1 MNKTF
6 RYYSKQDSA
15 CKETRGLIQA
25 NDIGT
30 AWINLSVI
38 KQLDVELVK
47 QLYNIEIYK
56 AKSYGKS
63 NK

>member
-15 CKETRGLIQA
+15 KETQGLIQA
-25 NDIGT
+25 NDISEV
-30 AWINLSVI
+30 WINLSVM
-38 KQLDVELVK
+38 KQLDEEIVK

>member
-15 CKETRGLIQA
+15 KETQGLIQA
-25 NDIGT
+25 NDNAE
-30 AWINLSVI
+30 AWINLSVT
-38 KQLDVELVK
+38 KQLDEELVR

>member
-1 MNKTF
+1 MNKIF

-15 CKETRGLIQA
+15 KETQGLIQA
-25 NDIGT
+25 NDISEV
-30 AWINLSVI
+30 WINLSVI
-38 KQLDVELVK
+38 KQLDEETVR

>member
-15 CKETRGLIQA
+15 KETQGLIQA
-25 NDIGT
+25 NNIT
-30 AWINLSVI
+30 EAWINLSVT
-38 KQLDVELVK
+38 KQLDVELVR

-56 AKSYGKS
+56 TKSYGKS